1 MLTRIRDADTGDGF
15 VVKVFDANGDIETRE
30 TNDLEKAF
38 AMQKAVQ
45 DTGKWPDGKEPK
57 K

>member
-1 MLTRIRDADTGDGF
+1 MLTRIREPEEGSYEVSVYDAAG
-15 VVKVFDANGDIETRE
+15 VIEMRKTAKLA
-30 TNDLEKAF
+30 DAF

-45 DTGKWPDGKEPK
+45 STGKWPDGKEPK